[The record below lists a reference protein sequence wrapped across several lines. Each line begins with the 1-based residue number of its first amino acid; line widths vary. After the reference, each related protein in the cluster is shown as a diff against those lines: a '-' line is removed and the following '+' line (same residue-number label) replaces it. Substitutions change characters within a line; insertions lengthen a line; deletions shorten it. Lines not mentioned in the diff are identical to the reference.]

1 MVAFAELVTPIG
13 QFECLVNEQDEAA
26 LFGKFTSE
34 LYDTTSLEIEIVRV
48 DVEAFALTWVKVFLG
63 KLQEEGGAPDAP
75 WSAHSYHAIA
85 PVDVVHQRT
94 PDGSIEVLHEKCVC
108 SVECFHNRFPGFK
121 FAHYATMIADF
132 G

>member
-1 MVAFAELVTPIG
+1 MLEYLVDKQHPASLAIELAGEVCNAPT
-13 QFECLVNEQDEAA
+13 
-26 LFGKFTSE
+26 
-34 LYDTTSLEIEIVRV
+34 LEVEVVRV
-48 DVEAFALTWVKVFLG
+48 DVEAFALTGIEVLLS
-63 KLQEEGGAPDAP
+63 KLQEKGGAPDAAR
-75 WSAHSYHAIA
+75 SAHGNHAIA